1 MFGKIL
7 IVESNID
14 TANIIQ
20 RILSEDSFEVHQAT
34 IVNLKSSIDTIKPDL
49 IVLDHLPENEL
60 NGSDFCKEFK
70 LSKQESD
77 VPIIL
82 ISESADLEE
91 IAKDCN
97 ADAYILK
104 PFDDEDFCNTVK
116 DILSL

>member
-14 TANIIQ
+14 TANIIH
-20 RILSEDSFEVHQAT
+20 RILSKDSFEVYHAT
-34 IVNLKSSIDTIKPDL
+34 LVNLKSEIDIIKPDL

-70 LSKQESD
+70 LSKQQSD
-77 VPIIL
+77 LPIIL
-82 ISESADLEE
+82 ISESTDLEQ
-91 IAKDCN
+91 IAKDCD

-116 DILSL
+116 DMLSI